1 MPATYEPIATTTLST
16 TATTISFTS
25 ISSGFTDL
33 RLVVI
38 GNMSSSTGY
47 WGFRLNNDATA
58 LYSITALTGNGS
70 AASSARLTSANAG
83 YINFSST
90 IGTSISFG
98 TLDIFNY
105 AGSTNKTCL
114 AEESNDLNG
123 AGEVYRSVYLWRN
136 TAAINTITIL
146 PFASPS
152 FSLRTGTTATLYG
165 ILRA

>member
-1 MPATYEPIATTTLST
+1 MPATYEPIATTTLSS

-114 AEESNDLNG
+114 STFSGDYNG
-123 AGEVYRSVYLWRN
+123 SGQVERTVNLYRS
-136 TAAINTITIL
+136 TSAINAVQIRTDTANS
-146 PFASPS
+146 FAI
-152 FSLRTGTTATLYG
+152 GTTATLYG
-165 ILRA
+165 ILKA